1 MWENSGESKNTHT
14 PIGHY
19 MRRHENFPKCK
30 NYFLSSA
37 IPFFGYLRRQCEKIE
52 KTPFEIFPSQ
62 VYYTRDHT
70 VAGIGQSIRP
80 LNWIQVPPTRS
91 WKKKNRSNCL
101 AGTQDVV
108 EKKLNRCHLYSSTGS
123 ECAGREL
130 TISRCLFPID
140 YVKNWSGWWW
150 GDYYEVRHYF
160 CTRQKHQGKHY
171 LAKTVKD
178 DTRVGSS
185 PLRYRLTP

>member
-1 MWENSGESKNTHT
+1 
-14 PIGHY
+14 

-30 NYFLSSA
+30 NYFSFVCHSLFRLFTTSMRKNRKKKHLLKFPLAGVLYSWPHGGRDWAIDPSIELNPSS
-37 IPFFGYLRRQCEKIE
+37 
-52 KTPFEIFPSQ
+52 
-62 VYYTRDHT
+62 
-70 VAGIGQSIRP
+70 
-80 LNWIQVPPTRS
+80 PTLVRE
-91 WKKKNRSNCL
+91 KKKNRSNCL

-150 GDYYEVRHYF
+150 WWGDYYEVRHYF